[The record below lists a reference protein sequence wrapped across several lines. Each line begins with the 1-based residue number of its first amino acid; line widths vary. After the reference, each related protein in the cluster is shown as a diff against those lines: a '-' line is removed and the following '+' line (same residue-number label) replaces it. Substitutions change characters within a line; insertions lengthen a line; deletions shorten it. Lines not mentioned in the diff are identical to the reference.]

1 MTVPQIQPWIDDEDA
16 DAVRSA
22 VSSTFVTE
30 NQQTRAFEREM
41 EAYTG
46 ARHAIAYTNATCGL
60 FAILRALG
68 IGPGD
73 EVLVPDMT
81 FIATAGAV
89 ILAGATPVFC
99 DVDPNS
105 LMLTPETAAP
115 RITARTRAIVPVHL
129 YGMAADIAA
138 FGALARQHNLKIVE
152 DAAQAIGVRFEG
164 RHAGTISSA
173 GVISFYG
180 NKTLTTGE
188 GGVILTNDQ
197 SVAEEVYR
205 LKNHGRLEK
214 GVFVHD
220 RIGFNFSFTE
230 MQAALGRS
238 QLRKLDRIIADKAR
252 VRDCYAK
259 RLAGIH
265 GVRLQQPPPRVSPV
279 YWFTNVLVD
288 DAAALSRALAEAK
301 IQTRRF
307 FYPLHCQPCFATSE
321 ESQSCGGTF
330 LHSSAAFVQ
339 GLSLPSSYGL
349 SDESIDRVCDAIEA
363 WLNEHAGH
371 RARSCDGQVWKSRRL
386 DRTSANP
393 APSEFTI

>member
-1 MTVPQIQPWIDDEDA
+1 MTVPQIQPWIDHDDA
-16 DAVRSA
+16 EAVRAA

-30 NQQTRAFEREM
+30 NEQTRAFEREM

-60 FAILRALG
+60 FAILKALG

-73 EVLVPDMT
+73 EVLVPNMT
-81 FIATAGAV
+81 FFATAGAV

-99 DVDPNS
+99 DVDPDTF
-105 LMLTPETAAP
+105 MLTPETASP
-115 RITARTRAIVPVHL
+115 RITARTRAIIPVHL

-138 FGALARQHNLKIVE
+138 FGALAREHNLKIVE
-152 DAAQAIGVRFEG
+152 DAAQAIGVRLEG
-164 RHAGTISSA
+164 RHAGTISTA

-188 GGVILTNDQ
+188 GGVILTNDHMI
-197 SVAEEVYR
+197 AEEVYR

-252 VRDCYAK
+252 VRACYAA
-259 RLAGIH
+259 RLDGLP
-265 GVRLQQPPPRVSPV
+265 GVRLQQSPQRVSPV
-279 YWFTNVLVD
+279 YWFTNVMVD
-288 DAAALSRALAEAK
+288 DAAALSHALAESS
-301 IQTRRF
+301 IQSRRF
-307 FYPLHCQPCFATSE
+307 FYPLHCQPCFATSSQSHSRE
-321 ESQSCGGTF
+321 ESF
-330 LHSSAAFVQ
+330 EHSSAAFVR
-339 GLSLPSSYGL
+339 GLSLPSSYGIT
-349 SDESIDRVCDAIEA
+349 EETIDRVCDRIEA
-363 WLNEHAGH
+363 WLDAHA
-371 RARSCDGQVWKSRRL
+371 AQYPPPCDGRVLTSRRSGRKAGNL
-386 DRTSANP
+386 Q
-393 APSEFTI
+393 PSEFTI

>member
-1 MTVPQIQPWIDDEDA
+1 MTVPQIQPWIDDDDA

-30 NQQTRAFEREM
+30 NEQTRAFEREM

-60 FAILRALG
+60 FAILKALG

-89 ILAGATPVFC
+89 ILTGATPVFC
-99 DVDPNS
+99 DVDPHTF
-105 LMLTPETAAP
+105 MLTPETAAP

-138 FGALARQHNLKIVE
+138 FGALAREHNLKIVE
-152 DAAQAIGVRFEG
+152 DAAQAIGVRYEG

-188 GGVILTNDQ
+188 GGVILTNDHLL
-197 SVAEEVYR
+197 AEDVYR

-214 GVFVHD
+214 GVFVHE

-252 VRDCYAK
+252 VRACYAT
-259 RLAGIH
+259 RLNGLP

-288 DAAALSRALAEAK
+288 DAAALSHGLADAG
-301 IQTRRF
+301 IQSRRF
-307 FYPLHCQPCFATSE
+307 FYPLHCQPCFATP
-321 ESQSCGGTF
+321 SQNHSCEGTF
-330 LHSSAAFVQ
+330 VHSQAAFAQ
-339 GLSLPSSYGL
+339 GLSLPSSYGIG
-349 SDESIDRVCDAIEA
+349 EETIDRICDAIEA
-363 WLNEHAGH
+363 CLKGRSVKN
-371 RARSCDGQVWKSRRL
+371 ARSRDTQLSNSRRS
-386 DRTSANP
+386 DRKAENLE
-393 APSEFTI
+393 PSEFAI